1 MDNTIKELER
11 LKTSIDESKK
21 QVAVMEGREE
31 ESLKR
36 LKEEH
41 GLNSMPAAE
50 KWLEKYKAA
59 LIKMEE
65 EIEISFKKLKE
76 EYEW

>member
-1 MDNTIKELER
+1 MDNTVKELER
-11 LKTSIDESKK
+11 LKTSIDEAKK
-21 QVAVMEGREE
+21 QVAVMQGREE

-41 GLNSMPAAE
+41 GLNSLSAAE
-50 KWLEKYKAA
+50 KWLEKSKST

-65 EIEISFKKLKE
+65 EINASFTKLKE

>member
-1 MDNTIKELER
+1 MDNTVKELER
-11 LKTSIDESKK
+11 LKTSIDEAKK
-21 QVAVMEGREE
+21 QVAVMQGREE

-41 GLNSMPAAE
+41 GLNSLSAAE
-50 KWLEKYKAA
+50 KWLEKSKVA

-65 EIEISFKKLKE
+65 DIEISFNKLKG